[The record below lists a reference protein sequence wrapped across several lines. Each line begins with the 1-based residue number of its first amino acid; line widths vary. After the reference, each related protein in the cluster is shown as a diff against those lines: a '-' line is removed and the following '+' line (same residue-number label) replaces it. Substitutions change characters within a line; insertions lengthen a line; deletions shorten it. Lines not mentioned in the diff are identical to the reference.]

1 MTTALQLPFSDLEKM
16 AMAVAKSGLFGIKTP
31 EQGIALMLIAQAE
44 GLHPALAARDYDII
58 QGRPA
63 LKARAMLSR
72 FQMSGGVV
80 DWRERSDTAAE
91 AAFSHPQSPTPVVVR
106 WDMERAGKAGLGG
119 KDMWRK
125 FPRQMLSARV
135 ISEGVATCYPAAT
148 SGLYVPEEIS
158 DFDDQPAKP
167 TAKKPP
173 VKSDTIPTEVVGRKT
188 EEATITPSPV
198 AVVESEAT
206 PPSKITPPVVET
218 QPCASNEEVAAKPP
232 VVGGA
237 IVAGEIKKIRELAG
251 QLKCKSSADACALVS
266 GLIGREVQSSTD
278 LSGGERL
285 MAIEGMENMLQEA
298 ANG

>member
-1 MTTALQLPFSDLEKM
+1 MSTTALQLPFSDLEKM
-16 AMAVAKSGLFGIKTP
+16 ALAVAKSGLFGIKTP

-72 FQMSGGVV
+72 FQMSGGIV

-91 AAFSHPQSPTPVVVR
+91 AAFSHPQSPSPVIVR
-106 WDMERAGKAGLGG
+106 WDMERAQKAGLGG

-158 DFDDQPAKP
+158 DFDDAPAKAP
-167 TAKKPP
+167 QKKPP
-173 VKSDTIPTEVVGRKT
+173 VKNESIPVEVVGRKT
-188 EEATITPSPV
+188 EEATITPSTVP
-198 AVVESEAT
+198 AVESETT
-206 PPSKITPPVVET
+206 PPTQITPQQPET
-218 QPCASNEEVAAKPP
+218 QPCASNNEAAAKPP

-237 IVAGEIKKIRELAG
+237 IVYR
-251 QLKCKSSADACALVS
+251 SF
-266 GLIGREVQSSTD
+266 RW
-278 LSGGERL
+278 
-285 MAIEGMENMLQEA
+285 
-298 ANG
+298 